1 MTITAEMVKNL
12 RVSTGAGMMDCKK
25 ALDETK
31 GDMDAAIDWLRKKGL
46 AAAAKKATRVA
57 SEGLVAVN
65 TKATIG
71 AVVEVNSETD
81 FVSRNADFQAF
92 VRQCAELGL
101 GAKDLD
107 ALLATNYPDTS
118 HSTAEEVTAQIARI
132 GENLSLRR
140 MQRLEVEEGAV
151 ISYIHNAA
159 SDGMGKIGVLVALT
173 SGADTGVL
181 QNLGKQL
188 AMHIA
193 ATAPASLNADDLD
206 PDFVARERQVLVD
219 QAVQEGKPQDIAEKM
234 VEGRMKKFIKEVVLM
249 EQIFVMDGES
259 TISDVIKKASTEA
272 GKPITLSAFVRFK
285 LGEGI
290 EKEEKDF
297 ATEVAEQL
305 GG

>member
-1 MTITAEMVKNL
+1 MTITAEMVKTL

-25 ALDETK
+25 ALDESK

-46 AAAAKKATRVA
+46 AAAAKKATRIA

-81 FVSRNADFQAF
+81 FVSRNADFQNF

-151 ISYIHNAA
+151 VSYIHNAA

-173 SGADTGVL
+173 SAADTGAL
-181 QNLGKQL
+181 QDLGKQL

-219 QAVQEGKPQDIAEKM
+219 QAMQEGKPQDIAEKM

-290 EKEEKDF
+290 DKEEKDF
-297 ATEVAEQL
+297 AAEVAEQL
-305 GG
+305 GS

>member
-1 MTITAEMVKNL
+1 MTITAEMVKTL

-25 ALDETK
+25 ALDETN

-57 SEGLVAVN
+57 SEGLVAIN

-71 AVVEVNSETD
+71 AMVEVNAETD
-81 FVSRNADFQAF
+81 FVSRNADFQNF

-107 ALLATNYPDTS
+107 ALLATNYPGTS
-118 HSTAEEVTAQIARI
+118 HSTADEITAQIARI

-140 MQRLEVEEGAV
+140 MECLEVEEGAV
-151 ISYIHNAA
+151 VAYIHNAA

-173 SGADTGVL
+173 SDADTEAL
-181 QNLGKQL
+181 QHLGKQL

-193 ATAPASLNADDLD
+193 ATAPASLKAEDLD

-219 QAVQEGKPQDIAEKM
+219 QAMQESKPKTLP
-234 VEGRMKKFIKEVVLM
+234 KKWLK
-249 EQIFVMDGES
+249 G
-259 TISDVIKKASTEA
+259 A
-272 GKPITLSAFVRFK
+272 
-285 LGEGI
+285 
-290 EKEEKDF
+290 
-297 ATEVAEQL
+297 
-305 GG
+305 

>member
-1 MTITAEMVKNL
+1 MTITAEMVKTL

-25 ALDETK
+25 ALDESK

-46 AAAAKKATRVA
+46 AAAAKKATRIA

-81 FVSRNADFQAF
+81 FVSRNADFQNF

-151 ISYIHNAA
+151 VSYIHNAA

-173 SGADTGVL
+173 SSADTGAL
-181 QNLGKQL
+181 QDLGKQL

-219 QAVQEGKPQDIAEKM
+219 QAMQEGKPQDIAEKM

-272 GKPITLSAFVRFK
+272 DKPITLSAFVRFK

-290 EKEEKDF
+290 DKEEKDF
-297 ATEVAEQL
+297 AAEVAEQL
-305 GG
+305 GA